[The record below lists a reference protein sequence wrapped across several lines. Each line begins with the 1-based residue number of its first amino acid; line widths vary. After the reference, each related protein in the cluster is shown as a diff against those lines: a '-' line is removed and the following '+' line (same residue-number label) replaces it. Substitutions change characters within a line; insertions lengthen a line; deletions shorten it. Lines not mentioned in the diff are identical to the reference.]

1 MALIFNDCA
10 RIDKTALRRLLI
22 RVLSLSPRRQHVL
35 RPSPSQLKAGSAGEL
50 DRQRVQTRIDVLDML
65 PSHPNGAVDLNT
77 LDATAFKLCDCVRQ
91 PLKQEMLSTAR
102 HNTKIVLLSFE
113 IHDVTAQMPR
123 QPVEEGGPGL
133 RSR

>member
-10 RIDKTALRRLLI
+10 RIDKTAYVRLI
-22 RVLSLSPRRQHVL
+22 VRVLSLLPRCQDVL
-35 RPSPSQLKAGSAGEL
+35 RASPSQLKAGSAGEL

-65 PSHPNGAVDLNT
+65 PSHPNGPVDLNT
-77 LDATAFKLCDCVRQ
+77 LDVTAFELRDCVRQ

-102 HNTKIVLLSFE
+102 HNTEIVLLSFE

-123 QPVEEGGPGL
+123 QPVEEVGPRL